1 MKKRICMIVYSDY
14 FWDARPR
21 REAETLSALPGY
33 RVTVLAL
40 KTTVRPRTYDLDGVN
55 VVEMDETQY
64 CGKSKFRYMLSYIKF
79 MTLSFSTC
87 TKLFI
92 SRKVDIVHVHNM
104 PNFLLL
110 AGIVPRLFGNKL
122 ILDVHDTVPETF
134 MVKFNTSRQMLFKSL
149 CLEESL
155 SCALAHEIICVNH
168 VQRDVLV
175 KRGIPLEKMHICMN
189 VPDHKRFNS
198 KNTKKTGKRDHSG
211 FRMVYHGTIVKRLG
225 IDLAIEAVARLINKI
240 PDLEFHIWGKSGDD
254 LDEFVALSEE
264 LGVKD
269 KIYFLSKGVPLE
281 NLPSKLSGMDLGV
294 VGNRKNIATELM
306 LPVKMLEYIALGI
319 PVVVPRLK
327 GIEYYFSDEMVS
339 YYEPENVDS
348 MAGAVLRLYKDRS
361 MRKKQAE
368 KAKAFLDQYGWKKHQ
383 MGLIGLYESLY

>member
-1 MKKRICMIVYSDY
+1 MKKNVCMIVYTDY
-14 FWDARPR
+14 CADTRVR
-21 REAETLSALPGY
+21 REAETLAAMSQHN
-33 RVTVLAL
+33 VIVLAL
-40 KTTVRPRTYDLDGVN
+40 KEAALPHTYDIDGVK
-55 VVEMDETQY
+55 VIEVTESKY
-64 CGKSKFRYMLSYIKF
+64 CGKNKFRYVCSYIKF
-79 MTLSFSTC
+79 TALSFFVC
-87 TKLFI
+87 TKLFV
-92 SRKVDIVHVHNM
+92 SRQVDVVHVHNM
-104 PNFLLL
+104 PDFLVF
-110 AGIVPRLFGNKL
+110 AGLVPRLLGKKL
-122 ILDVHDTVPETF
+122 ILDVHDSVPETY
-134 MVKFNTSRQMLFKSL
+134 MVKFNMSRPLLFKSL

-198 KNTKKTGKRDHSG
+198 KNTKKTGNRDHSG

-225 IDLAIEAVARLINKI
+225 IDLAIEAVARLIDEI

-264 LGVKD
+264 LGVTD
-269 KIYFLSKGVPLE
+269 RIYFLSKGVPLE

-294 VGNRKNIATELM
+294 VGNRKNMATELM

-327 GIEYYFSDEMVS
+327 GIEYYFSDEMVC

-368 KAKAFLDQYGWKKHQ
+368 KAKVFLDQYGWEKHQ
-383 MGLIGLYESLY
+383 MDLIGLYESL

>member
-1 MKKRICMIVYSDY
+1 MKKNVCMIVYTDY
-14 FWDARPR
+14 CADTRVR
-21 REAETLSALPGY
+21 REAETLAAMSQHN
-33 RVTVLAL
+33 VIVLAL
-40 KTTVRPRTYDLDGVN
+40 KESALPHTYDIDGVK
-55 VVEMDETQY
+55 VIEVTESKY
-64 CGKSKFRYMLSYIKF
+64 CGKNKFRYVCSYIKF
-79 MTLSFSTC
+79 TALSFFVC
-87 TKLFI
+87 TKLFV
-92 SRKVDIVHVHNM
+92 SRQVDIVHVHNM
-104 PNFLLL
+104 PDFLVL
-110 AGIVPRLFGNKL
+110 AGLVPRLLGKKL
-122 ILDVHDTVPETF
+122 ILDVHDSVPETY
-134 MVKFNTSRQMLFKSL
+134 MVKFNASRPLLFKSL

-155 SCALAHEIICVNH
+155 SCALAHKIICVNH

-198 KNTKKTGKRDHSG
+198 KNTKKTGNRNHSG

-225 IDLAIEAVARLINKI
+225 IDLAIEAVARLINEI

-264 LGVKD
+264 LGVQD
-269 KIYFLSKGVPLE
+269 RVYFLSKGVPLE
-281 NLPSKLSGMDLGV
+281 NLPSRLSGMDLGV

-306 LPVKMLEYIALGI
+306 LPVKMLEYIALDI

-327 GIEYYFSDEMVS
+327 GIEYYFSDAMVS

-348 MAGAVLRLYKDRS
+348 MAGAVVRLYKDRS

-368 KAKAFLDQYGWKKHQ
+368 KAKAFLDQYGWEKHR
-383 MGLIGLYESLY
+383 MGLINLYKEL

>member
-1 MKKRICMIVYSDY
+1 MKKNVCMIVYTDY
-14 FWDARPR
+14 CADTRVR
-21 REAETLSALPGY
+21 REAETLAAMSQHN
-33 RVTVLAL
+33 VIVLAL
-40 KTTVRPRTYDLDGVN
+40 KESALPHTYDIDGVK
-55 VVEMDETQY
+55 VIEVTESKY
-64 CGKSKFRYMLSYIKF
+64 CGKNKFRYVCSYIKF
-79 MTLSFSTC
+79 TALSFFVC
-87 TKLFI
+87 TKLFVL
-92 SRKVDIVHVHNM
+92 RQVDIVHVHNM
-104 PNFLLL
+104 PDFLVF
-110 AGIVPRLFGNKL
+110 AGLVPRLLGKKL
-122 ILDVHDTVPETF
+122 ILDVHDSVPETY
-134 MVKFNTSRQMLFKSL
+134 MVKFNASRPLLFKFL

-198 KNTKKTGKRDHSG
+198 KNTKKTGNRDHSG

-225 IDLAIEAVARLINKI
+225 IDLAIEAVARLINEI

-264 LGVKD
+264 LGVQD
-269 KIYFLSKGVPLE
+269 RVYFLSKGVPLE
-281 NLPSKLSGMDLGV
+281 NLPSRLSGMDLGV

-306 LPVKMLEYIALGI
+306 LPVKMLEYIALDI

-368 KAKAFLDQYGWKKHQ
+368 KAKAFLDQYGWEKHR
-383 MGLIGLYESLY
+383 MGLINLYKEL